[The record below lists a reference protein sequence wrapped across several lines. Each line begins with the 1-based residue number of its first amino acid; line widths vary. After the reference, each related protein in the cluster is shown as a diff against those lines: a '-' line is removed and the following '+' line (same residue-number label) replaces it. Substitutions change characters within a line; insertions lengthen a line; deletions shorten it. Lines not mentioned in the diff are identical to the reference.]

1 MSLTHLRK
9 SLGTE
14 EVRVLERP
22 VVRGLSPS
30 ATELKNQAA
39 EEFRNGAWHEA
50 ARLYEL
56 AADATDEADGVEQ
69 GDAESDMLSVLYSN
83 VSLCHIKTADYE
95 DGLVAAAVAALRN
108 PNNTKAL
115 YRHALCARYTSRLVD
130 AALSLQLLQQAKE
143 RSPAVGLLH
152 GEVTALLREE
162 KGNRVHA
169 ALPDNLI
176 TTLSDAAASV
186 EAVALAVDQL
196 RLWVVN
202 RQVLD
207 RAVHDGVLQAVLDRL
222 VAVESD
228 INGDCTTS
236 LTDVEWLALQTAAC
250 RFVLACVVDE
260 QDVGDLSLT
269 DSERAELHKDQLR
282 AFDQVPTVSKS
293 KQLAREAV
301 AGHKNM
307 LLTLAKAYTGSDVCI
322 VNRERDPSFTRDRT
336 SSAKALRSM
345 GAVLLQ
351 DIVSYVGDL
360 ADPETLA
367 IVEKGL
373 SCIQSETVAKSAV
386 VSLGRLADLKR
397 RLGRSVQAV
406 VASHALI
413 VTLESCLHLV
423 PLFPELHKLAEFA
436 LVSVFVLFADKE
448 RSDEYSLDMHATMV
462 RLLDP
467 YLSEAQSDADWY
479 IGLQGLNY
487 LWRADRQCVKEFLIF
502 GKLLSPVLMLASEKN
517 SQEPRMQRLAAEILM
532 HAMEFAEVR
541 EEILMYDGINLLVDM
556 CLLNKYDTELKA
568 QLAASLARLSI
579 HNEKIRKAVF
589 QEFQFFTLTAE
600 VLRSVSRT
608 ADDDI
613 GARTAAHVLE
623 VLFFLSLHED
633 FKVTLFQG
641 VTSPGQDEIVATS
654 EIRQLLKAGLV
665 VDQVPLLGRAA
676 LVHHDGSSQYL
687 YAAVIYN
694 ICRSRDDKDRVKR
707 QKNMPMWD
715 DEQLEAAQL
724 MFEKLP
730 EHAKPVQN
738 GIFDRG
744 DESLVDKLRQVL
756 VEKKVVE
763 ILAGGILQKDT
774 PPGIALVTLSCHA
787 IRMLV
792 RSKETRNLVCQQVSA
807 SQTLTLFCFRTV
819 FRRCCAD
826 WRYSSRSSRSTLLLR
841 TIFGGMNMSS
851 TIIICSREIRQA
863 VAQILL
869 VSNCSLFSYR
879 AQLESTTHMLALLED
894 KHELFNFEGA
904 MALTNLSSQSE
915 EVRRRMFHTGAVAT
929 LGQCL
934 MDTDNELLR
943 AALLEVSCNLALC
956 QLVIDAFAEGKCKFE
971 LHVLLA
977 FLKEDNNTR
986 AQSAAAGCLAMLTA
1000 DIRIG
1005 LAVLRDEFGA
1015 NVFHVIEA
1023 GCARKD
1029 EPLLRRG
1036 RALLSHVLEASQ
1048 HEVSPY
1054 KDAMAPQSQLFDTCL
1069 RGLEKGW
1076 DCFQDPQIAGAYKYT
1091 KLAVAQASC
1100 MS

>member
-1 MSLTHLRK
+1 MGDVLYDCAEFVPKFRAQDRRHNSVRSVGEHKGSNKLLNKMSLTHLRT

-14 EVRVLERP
+14 EVRVLGLP
-22 VVRGLSPS
+22 VIRSLSPS
-30 ATELKNQAA
+30 ATDLKNRAA
-39 EEFRNGAWHEA
+39 EQFRNEAWNDA
-50 ARLYEL
+50 ASLYEL
-56 AADATDEADGVEQ
+56 AAIAAHEVDEAGQ
-69 GDAESDMLSVLYSN
+69 GDTESDMLSVLYSN
-83 VSLCHIKTADYE
+83 VSLCHIKAGNYE
-95 DGLVAAAVAALRN
+95 AGLVAAAVAALRN
-108 PNNTKAL
+108 PNNNKAL
-115 YRHALCARYTSRLVD
+115 YRHALCSRHTSRLHD

-152 GEVTALLREE
+152 GEVTALLREQE
-162 KGNRVHA
+162 GSRAHA

-176 TTLSDAAASV
+176 ATLSDPAASV
-186 EAVALAVDQL
+186 GAVGLAVDQL

-202 RQVLD
+202 RQALD
-207 RAVHDGVLQAVLDRL
+207 RAVHDGVLQAVLDKL
-222 VAVESD
+222 VAMSSD
-228 INGDCTTS
+228 INGDSPVS
-236 LTDVEWLALQTAAC
+236 LTDVQPGEWLALQTAAW

-269 DSERAELHKDQLR
+269 DSERTQLQKEQLR
-282 AFDQVPTVSKS
+282 AFDQAPTVPKS
-293 KQLAREAV
+293 RKLAREAV
-301 AGHKNM
+301 ACHKGT
-307 LLTLAKAYTGSDVCI
+307 LLTFTKAYTGSDVCI
-322 VNRERDPSFTRDRT
+322 VSRERDPSYTRDRM
-336 SSAKALRSM
+336 SSPKALRSM

-351 DIVSYVGDL
+351 DIVSYIGDL
-360 ADPETLA
+360 ADPATLA

-386 VSLGRLADLKR
+386 VALARLADLKR
-397 RLGRSVQAV
+397 RLGRTVQAV
-406 VASHALI
+406 VASHALM

-423 PLFPELHKLAEFA
+423 PLFPELNKLAEFS

-448 RSDEYSLDMHATMV
+448 RSDDYSLDMHATMV
-462 RLLDP
+462 QLLDP
-467 YLSEAQSDADWY
+467 YLSEAQSDADWF

-541 EEILMYDGINLLVDM
+541 EEILMYDGISLLVDM

-641 VTSPGQDEIVATS
+641 VMSPGPEEIVATS

-665 VDQVPLLGRAA
+665 VDQIPLLGRAA
-676 LVHHDGSSQYL
+676 LVHRDGSSQYL

-738 GIFDRG
+738 GVFDRG
-744 DESLVDKLRQVL
+744 DESLVDSLRQVL
-756 VEKKVVE
+756 IEKKVVE
-763 ILAGGILQKDT
+763 TLAGGILQKDT
-774 PPGIALVTLSCHA
+774 PPGIAFVTLSCHA

-807 SQTLTLFCFRTV
+807 SQTLKLFCFRTV
-819 FRRCCAD
+819 YRRCCAD
-826 WRYSSRSSRSTLLLR
+826 WRYSSRSLRSTPLSR
-841 TIFGGMNMSS
+841 TTFGRI
-851 TIIICSREIRQA
+851 T
-863 VAQILL
+863 
-869 VSNCSLFSYR
+869 LF
-879 AQLESTTHMLALLED
+879 
-894 KHELFNFEGA
+894 HE
-904 MALTNLSSQSE
+904 
-915 EVRRRMFHTGAVAT
+915 
-929 LGQCL
+929 
-934 MDTDNELLR
+934 
-943 AALLEVSCNLALC
+943 
-956 QLVIDAFAEGKCKFE
+956 
-971 LHVLLA
+971 
-977 FLKEDNNTR
+977 
-986 AQSAAAGCLAMLTA
+986 
-1000 DIRIG
+1000 
-1005 LAVLRDEFGA
+1005 
-1015 NVFHVIEA
+1015 
-1023 GCARKD
+1023 
-1029 EPLLRRG
+1029 
-1036 RALLSHVLEASQ
+1036 
-1048 HEVSPY
+1048 
-1054 KDAMAPQSQLFDTCL
+1054 
-1069 RGLEKGW
+1069 
-1076 DCFQDPQIAGAYKYT
+1076 T
-1091 KLAVAQASC
+1091 KLSQRNSSSSSSNSPRFQLLPVQLQGAA
-1100 MS
+1100 